1 MRQLT
6 KNILTI
12 LRYVQMPSVLHT
24 TQTIENI
31 PVIIIPVFKT
41 DKLSIL
47 LEEIATHYG
56 RTFQILFSDFKGE
69 HKEWATFLSGMQR
82 IYVLGLGEK
91 PAQNDVAHAF
101 RFLSFNQKIK
111 LGTHIGVDLRIALS
125 DKLAYA
131 EQIANG
137 ILLGT
142 YHIGLYKTLNGN
154 THPQNNADAKIEFV
168 TRNADDAEIVVK
180 AAQRGIA
187 IAETQMRVM
196 TLVNAAPNYKTP
208 EVLADWA
215 VQSGKEN
222 GYSVEVYDKEGCEKL
237 GLHALLSVSD
247 GSPNEPRFIVMH
259 YKSDAATKTFGIVG
273 KGVTFDSGGVSIKP
287 STNMHLMKSDMGGA
301 AAVLGFLEVAAK
313 LKLPYNVIGIV
324 PSTEN
329 MVDGAATKPGGVIKS
344 YLGKTI
350 EVIDT
355 DAEGRLILAD
365 GLAYLKKN
373 YTVDAI
379 IDLATLTG
387 SVIGTL
393 GIYAAGLFSN
403 NDALANTLLAAAE
416 KTGER
421 LWRLPLWD
429 LYAED
434 IKSDVAD
441 VMNMPSRAQAGATYA
456 AKFLE
461 IFIDGHTCWAH
472 LDIAGMALAN
482 NETGAQ
488 RVATGFGIQLLVE
501 ALSQFR

>member
-1 MRQLT
+1 
-6 KNILTI
+6 
-12 LRYVQMPSVLHT
+12 MPSVLHRT
-24 TQTIENI
+24 KTIENI
-31 PVIIIPVFKT
+31 PVIIIPVFKAE
-41 DKLSIL
+41 KLSLL
-47 LEEIATHYG
+47 LEEIAIHYG

-69 HKEWATFLSGMQR
+69 HKEWVTFLSGTQR

-91 PAQNDVAHAF
+91 PAFNDVSHAF

-111 LGTHIGVDLRIALS
+111 LGTHIGIDMRISLS
-125 DKLAYA
+125 DKLQYA

-142 YHIGLYKTLNGN
+142 YHIGLYKTQNGN
-154 THPQNNADAKIEFV
+154 IHPLNRADAKIEFV
-168 TRNADDAEIVVK
+168 TSSAIESYSVITT
-180 AAQRGIA
+180 AQRGIT

-196 TLVNAAPNYKTP
+196 TLVNAAPNFKTP
-208 EVLADWA
+208 DVLADWA
-215 VQSGKEN
+215 VQSGREN
-222 GYSVEVYDKEGCEKL
+222 GFSVEIFDKQGCEKL
-237 GLHALLSVSD
+237 GLHALISVND
-247 GSPNEPRFIVMH
+247 GSVHEPRFIVMN
-259 YKSDAATKTFGIVG
+259 YKSDESKKSFGIVG
-273 KGVTFDSGGVSIKP
+273 KGVTFDSGGINIKP
-287 STNMHLMKSDMGGA
+287 SNNLHLMKSDMGGA
-301 AAVLGFLEVAAK
+301 ATVLGVMELAAK
-313 LKLPYNVIGIV
+313 LKLPFNIVGIV

-329 MVDGAATKPGGVIKS
+329 MVDGAATKPGDVINS

-365 GLAYLKKN
+365 GLSYLKKN
-373 YTVDAI
+373 YIVDAI

-393 GIYAAGLFSN
+393 GTYAAGLFSN
-403 NDALANTLLAAAE
+403 NDSLANTLLKAGE

-429 LYAED
+429 LYGED
-434 IKSDVAD
+434 IKSDIAD
-441 VMNMPSRAQAGATYA
+441 VMNMSSKPQAGAVYA

-482 NETGAQ
+482 NETGSQ
-488 RVATGFGIQLLVE
+488 RVATGYGIQLLLE
-501 ALSQFR
+501 ALSQF